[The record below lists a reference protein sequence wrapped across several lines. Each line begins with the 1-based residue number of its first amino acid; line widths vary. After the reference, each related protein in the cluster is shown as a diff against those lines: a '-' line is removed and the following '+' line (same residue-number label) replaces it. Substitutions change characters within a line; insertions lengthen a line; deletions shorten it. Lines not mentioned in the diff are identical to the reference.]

1 MTKSRTNNSD
11 FITGCFIVLSLVSLI
26 ALGPYFNFQQ
36 IVLVALMPL
45 LAILAF
51 KNDVYTFTKGNK
63 EILLFGMIVIL
74 SFVSTFFDINFNLFF
89 PAIFGII
96 GALIGGYAAVG
107 LNKTKSYEVYFH
119 IGYIV
124 SALTLIII
132 EVGLGNFSLTGFAS
146 VKASRGRFFFN
157 ANYYSYITYFANFS
171 LFFLHQKY
179 KNLFF
184 ALLLLFLPIVFV
196 IMAFVTQSRSGLFL
210 IVTINVI
217 YWFFIFKPTNKSRT
231 VSFIKSIFTL
241 TAAIYLAFQFLAVYG
256 NSQIKSRVNSSK
268 EDSRGVLILDAIDV
282 FTNYPLLGVGL
293 GQFPR
298 YSSLGQFSHNSY
310 TEILAEQ
317 GIIGGI
323 LLVFLFFSPVAKS
336 YRLLKSDFKNPI
348 YKLNFLFFLTFL
360 FYNNA
365 YIFYKVSFAMI
376 YFFLVIT
383 VQNKTLS
390 YQTEISRIK

>member
-1 MTKSRTNNSD
+1 MTKSRTNNSN
-11 FITGCFIVLSLVSLI
+11 FITGCVIVLSLVSLI

-63 EILLFGMIVIL
+63 EILLFTIIVIL
-74 SFVSTFFDINFNLFF
+74 SFVSTFLDINFNLFL

-96 GALIGGYAAVG
+96 GALLGGYAAVG
-107 LNKTKSYEVYFH
+107 LNKTKSYEAYFH
-119 IGYIV
+119 IGYIISV
-124 SALTLIII
+124 LCLILI
-132 EVGLGNFSLTGFAS
+132 EVGLGNFSLAGFAS

-179 KNLFF
+179 KKLFF
-184 ALLLLFLPIVFV
+184 TLMLLFLPIVFV
-196 IMAFVTQSRSGLFL
+196 IVAFITQSRSGLFL
-210 IVTINVI
+210 IIAINFI

-231 VSFIKSIFTL
+231 VGLIKTIFTI
-241 TAAIYLAFQFLAVYG
+241 TAAIYLAFQFLAIYG
-256 NSQIKSRVNSSK
+256 NSQIKSRISTTK
-268 EDSRGVLILDAIDV
+268 EDSREVLILDAIDV
-282 FTNYPLLGVGL
+282 FTNNPLLGVGL

-317 GIIGGI
+317 GIVGGI
-323 LLVFLFFSPVAKS
+323 LISLLFFSPIVKS
-336 YRLLKSDFKNPI
+336 YRLLKSDLKNPV
-348 YKLNFLFFLTFL
+348 YKLNLLFFLTFL

-365 YIFYKVSFAMI
+365 YVFYKVSFAMI
-376 YFFLVIT
+376 YFFLIVT
-383 VQNKTLS
+383 AQNK
-390 YQTEISRIK
+390 ISPFKT